1 MRSFVKL
8 GLAAAIAII
17 TGCSSSKNQQ
27 AEGGFDYLDTAALRA
42 WHALPDQNLP
52 PSAMYEIPS
61 ANYAGDVGKSVDIS
75 SPLQL
80 LELIPGAR
88 FVTSEQ
94 GLQIR
99 IADQNTAQKLLD
111 LVEGMQK
118 DQSLPVRRQLAD
130 GIETDWVL
138 VNKEQKTKARYAI
151 QKLAAGHNGLR
162 VLLLELAGKD
172 DASLQISPLR
182 RERYTALMA
191 NRLMTRYDL
200 AVREDARLKALQQQR
215 DILINMGVDRGG
227 NAVIIARAS
236 YDVFWNVLPKMLT
249 QMGFEIKDRNR
260 SQAIIEAN
268 YVEPSD
274 EFWQSIGQEKLNL
287 RKQKYKIQLGDLGNR
302 TSINVLNSADKPIE
316 QEQLVSFSLVLG
328 KTLEKMNEAS
338 AQ

>member
-8 GLAAAIAII
+8 GLAAAIAIT

-27 AEGGFDYLDTAALRA
+27 AEGGFDYLDSAPLRA

-52 PSAMYEIPS
+52 PVATYAIPS
-61 ANYAGDVGKSVDIS
+61 ANYAGDVGKKVDIS
-75 SPLQL
+75 SPLQP

-88 FVTSEQ
+88 LVANDQE
-94 GLQIR
+94 LQIR

-111 LVEGMQK
+111 MLDGMQK
-118 DQSLPVRRQLAD
+118 DHSLPVRKQLAD
-130 GIETDWVL
+130 GIETDWIV
-138 VNKEQKTKARYAI
+138 VNKEQKTKARYVI
-151 QKLAAGHNGLR
+151 QKLASYQGLR
-162 VLLLELAGKD
+162 VSLLELAGKD
-172 DASLQISPLR
+172 EQSLKISPLR
-182 RERYTALMA
+182 RERYTAQMA

-200 AVREDARLKALQQQR
+200 AIREEARLKALQQQR
-215 DILINMGVDRGG
+215 DILISMGVDRGG

-260 SQAIIEAN
+260 SQAVIEAN
-268 YVEPSD
+268 YIEPSD

-287 RKQKYKIQLGDLGNR
+287 KKQKYKIQLGDLGNR

-316 QEQLVSFSLVLG
+316 QEQLVSLSLVLG
-328 KTLEKMNEAS
+328 KTLEKMNVA
-338 AQ
+338 APQ